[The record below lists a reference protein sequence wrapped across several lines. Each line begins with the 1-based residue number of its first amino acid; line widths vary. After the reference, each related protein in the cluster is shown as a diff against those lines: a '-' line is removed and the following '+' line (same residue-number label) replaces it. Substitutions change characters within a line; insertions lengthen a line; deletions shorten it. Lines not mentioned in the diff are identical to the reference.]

1 MEIRYFGKDPE
12 KVIEYLGRYINRTAI
27 TNNRLISYEDRKVT
41 FTYKDYRD
49 GGKRKEMTLDENEFI
64 RRFCLHILPRRFIK
78 LDRLRSSVKLSCNQL
93 FLDVF
98 KVVDHTL
105 PGLVSTAD

>member
-1 MEIRYFGKDPE
+1 KLCQRYEKSESPWLDDLQTAKKIQWNVEIRYFGKDPE

-78 LDRLRSSVKLSCNQL
+78 LD
-93 FLDVF
+93 
-98 KVVDHTL
+98 
-105 PGLVSTAD
+105 